1 MIYLSLVEYAT
12 QVFGSY
18 LCPIQY
24 KKNCFFTKKSLIP
37 LSSLFKLYHETD
49 YHRFD
54 EYKQSHCGITLG
66 LQSKGTAKNIP
77 WAFFQEHT
85 HPLVETSS
93 HGGS

>member
-37 LSSLFKLYHETD
+37 LSSLCKLYHETEC
-49 YHRFD
+49 HGFD
-54 EYKQSHCGITLG
+54 EYKQSHCEIALGPRSNSRYHEKHILG
-66 LQSKGTAKNIP
+66 LFP
-77 WAFFQEHT
+77 RT
-85 HPLVETSS
+85 H
-93 HGGS
+93 